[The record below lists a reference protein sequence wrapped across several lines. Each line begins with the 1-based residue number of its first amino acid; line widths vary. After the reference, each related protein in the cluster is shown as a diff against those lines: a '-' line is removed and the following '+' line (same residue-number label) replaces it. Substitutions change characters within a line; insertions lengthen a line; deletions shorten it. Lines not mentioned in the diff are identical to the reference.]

1 MIQDACEATKRQVKG
16 LKTKQWFIRLA
27 TQYIG
32 DLCSPGSKGR
42 ATWVRN
48 IRAERKDFKDGI
60 SKLPAQQQANL
71 HQVEEEEEGE
81 LKEGEIEDVSWMFP
95 KLCK

>member
-16 LKTKQWFIRLA
+16 LKTKQWFIRLG

-32 DLCSPGSKGR
+32 DLCSPGFKGR
-42 ATWVRN
+42 APRVRN
-48 IRAERKDFKDGI
+48 IRAKRKDFKDGI